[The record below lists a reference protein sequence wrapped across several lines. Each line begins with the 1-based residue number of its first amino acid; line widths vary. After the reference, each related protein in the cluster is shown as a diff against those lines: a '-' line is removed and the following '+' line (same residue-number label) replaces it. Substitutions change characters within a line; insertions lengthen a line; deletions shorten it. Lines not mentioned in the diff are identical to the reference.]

1 MVLFSYVKL
10 SLYQAMGAKM
20 LVKMGRLP
28 YFLYNWLPDVGEIV
42 SLTHQP
48 TFTSRKILDTNFS

>member
-10 SLYQAMGAKM
+10 YLYQVMGGPM

-28 YFLYNWLPDVGEIV
+28 YFLYNWLSDNGEV
-42 SLTHQP
+42 ELYAP
-48 TFTSRKILDTNFS
+48 ADLYPRKILDTNFS